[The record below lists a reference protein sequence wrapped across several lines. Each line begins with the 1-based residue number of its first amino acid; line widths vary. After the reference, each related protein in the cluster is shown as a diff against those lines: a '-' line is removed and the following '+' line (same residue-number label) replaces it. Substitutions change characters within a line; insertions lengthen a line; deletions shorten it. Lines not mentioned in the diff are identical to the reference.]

1 MRIIEL
7 EQVTSTNEYL
17 KTLKTDEDVAVVA
30 KIQTDGRGT
39 KGRSFCSENGGL
51 YISVLKNYKDF
62 SVTDA
67 FKIMINSC
75 VAVCRTLESLSLS
88 PVIRWPNDV
97 LVCGKKI
104 CGTLIENTF
113 CGGRITRSVVGIG
126 INIFNELPDEL
137 KPIATSVY
145 IQTGKK
151 LTVSSIAS
159 LLLKNLENNYGI
171 DEYKKYINWLG
182 CTVLIKTLNGGFTA
196 VAKDVSDD
204 GRLVAEQNGKQ
215 VYLSAAEVS
224 LRL

>member
-1 MRIIEL
+1 MRIIKL
-7 EQVTSTNEYL
+7 EQVSSTNEYI

-62 SVTDA
+62 SATNA
-67 FKIMINSC
+67 FQIMINSC
-75 VAVCRTLESLSLS
+75 VAVCRTLESLNLT

-113 CGGRITRSVVGIG
+113 CGGRITRSIVGIG
-126 INIFNELPDEL
+126 INIFNELPAEL

-151 LTVSSIAS
+151 FGVSDVAS
-159 LLLKNLENNYGI
+159 LLLKNLENDCGI
-171 DEYKKYINWLG
+171 DEYKKYINWFG
-182 CTVLIKTLNGGFTA
+182 CTVSVKTSNGVFTA
-196 VAKDVSDD
+196 VAKDVCND
-204 GRLVAEQNGKQ
+204 GRLVAEQNGKS